1 MGQARRPLRV
11 VRFRNG
17 LPLLHWYEG
26 NIWVSDWIAGGSMGL
41 SDKQK
46 VFCQEYIVDLNPR
59 TAAKRAG
66 FQKWRTEGPKL
77 LEAPAVKEEIQRL
90 MDERAER
97 VAHTA
102 DDVLR
107 RLLNI
112 DRMDIADIIGDD
124 GSFKP
129 VKEWPLIWRTTISAF
144 EVTELKSSTDVAGF
158 LKKVKLPDKLKVVEL
173 IGRHINVSAFRENV
187 QMSANLSG
195 IDALHAMRVKGGVP

>member
-1 MGQARRPLRV
+1 MALNDR
-11 VRFRNG
+11 
-17 LPLLHWYEG
+17 
-26 NIWVSDWIAGGSMGL
+26 
-41 SDKQK
+41 QK

-66 FQKWRTEGPKL
+66 YHKWRTEGPKL
-77 LEAPAVKEEIQRL
+77 LEVPAVKEEIQRL

-97 VAHTA
+97 VSHTA

-112 DRMDIADIIGDD
+112 DRMDIADILDDD

-129 VKEWPLIWRTTISAF
+129 VKDWPLIWRTTISAF

-187 QMSANLSG
+187 QMNANLSG